1 MFEYSLDP
9 EFASTNLENTNGKL
23 MVTWSFKH
31 TGGAPLTSVVVTCRS
46 EEEEGSGSGLASD
59 MSCGTDMCGDGMAVI
74 PTGPE
79 NVTAG
84 MNYSCTVTA
93 TNELGN
99 KEQQST
105 NYILATSGESV
116 RLYMIISHSI
126 CVCPQ
131 VLHQY
136 Q

>member
-1 MFEYSLDP
+1 
-9 EFASTNLENTNGKL
+9 
-23 MVTWSFKH
+23 
-31 TGGAPLTSVVVTCRS
+31 
-46 EEEEGSGSGLASD
+46 
-59 MSCGTDMCGDGMAVI
+59 MSCGTDMCSDGMAIVI

-79 NVTAG
+79 NATAG

-116 RLYMIISHSI
+116 HGFI
-126 CVCPQ
+126 
-131 VLHQY
+131 
-136 Q
+136 

>member
-9 EFASTNLENTNGKL
+9 EFASTNLVNTNGKL
-23 MVTWSFKH
+23 VVTWSFKH

-59 MSCGTDMCGDGMAVI
+59 MSCGTDMCDGMAVI

-116 RLYMIISHSI
+116 HGFI
-126 CVCPQ
+126 
-131 VLHQY
+131 
-136 Q
+136 

>member
-1 MFEYSLDP
+1 M
-9 EFASTNLENTNGKL
+9 STNLENANGKL
-23 MVTWSFKH
+23 VVTWSFEH
-31 TGGAPLTSVVVTCRS
+31 TGGAPLTSVVATCD
-46 EEEEGSGSGLASD
+46 SGNGLASD

-84 MNYSCTVTA
+84 MNYSCSVTA

-105 NYILATSGESV
+105 NYIVATSGESV
-116 RLYMIISHSI
+116 IMMLSISYY
-126 CVCPQ
+126 
-131 VLHQY
+131 L
-136 Q
+136 

>member
-1 MFEYSLDP
+1 MS
-9 EFASTNLENTNGKL
+9 TNGKL
-23 MVTWSFKH
+23 VVTWSVKH
-31 TGGAPLTSVVVTCRS
+31 TSGTPLTSVAVACRS
-46 EEEEGSGSGLASD
+46 EEEGSGSGLASD
-59 MSCGTDMCGDGMAVI
+59 MSCSANMCGDGMAVI

-84 MNYSCTVTA
+84 MNYSCTITA

-99 KEQQST
+99 SERQTT

-116 RLYMIISHSI
+116 RLYDHFTFSV
-126 CVCPQ
+126 CVCSQ
-131 VLHQY
+131 VFHQY